1 MNHRFASSA
10 ILGATALLIVRA
22 PARGEMLHLPVDAQ
36 KSTISAVV
44 QEPLSRLRDVPF
56 VEGTFHIISGE
67 IDGDPA
73 DVATTGHVKLTVDLT
88 TYDSGSD
95 HRDSVILSS
104 ALETRLYQAAIFEST
119 RIEKVEVVVPGA
131 VGSATV
137 VGNLTLHGT
146 TRQISVPVRLSLSP
160 EGLFTGDGEVTFRYT
175 DFGVKVPR
183 LAFVFPAGDEVTV
196 KFRIRATN
204 QQPSASPSSGPASTP

>member
-1 MNHRFASSA
+1 MKHRFASPA
-10 ILGATALLIVRA
+10 VLGAAALLLVLA
-22 PARGEMLHLPVDAQ
+22 PARAEMTHLQVDTQ
-36 KSTISAVV
+36 KSQISAAVE
-44 QEPLSRLRDVPF
+44 EPLSRLRDVTF
-56 VEGTFHIISGE
+56 AEGNFHIISGE

-73 DVATTGHVKLTVDLT
+73 DVATTGHVKLVVDLT

-95 HRDSVILSS
+95 HRDRLVLSS
-104 ALETRLYQAAIFEST
+104 ALETSLYSTAIFEST
-119 RIEKVEVVVPGA
+119 RVEKVEVVVPGA

-137 VGNLTLHGT
+137 IGNLTLHGT

-160 EGLFTGDGEVTFRYT
+160 DGLFTGNGEVTFRYT

-196 KFRIRATN
+196 KFRITATN
-204 QQPSASPSSGPASTP
+204 PQPSASPSNTPAAAP

>member
-1 MNHRFASSA
+1 MNHRLASSA
-10 ILGATALLIVRA
+10 ILGAVALLLPRA
-22 PARGEMLHLPVDAQ
+22 LARAEMMHLQVDTQ
-36 KSTISAVV
+36 KSKISAAVE
-44 QEPLSRLRDVPF
+44 EPLSRLRDVPF
-56 VEGTFHIISGE
+56 AEGNFHIISGE

-73 DVATTGHVKLTVDLT
+73 DVAATGHVKLTVDLT

-95 HRDSVILSS
+95 RRDRVVLGS
-104 ALETRLYQAAIFEST
+104 ALETRLYQTATFEST
-119 RIEKVEVVVPGA
+119 RLEKVEVVVPGA

-160 EGLFTGDGEVTFRYT
+160 EGLLTGDGEVTFRYT

-196 KFRIRATN
+196 KFRISATN
-204 QQPSASPSSGPASTP
+204 PRLSASPSKSPVATP

>member
-10 ILGATALLIVRA
+10 ILGAAALLVVRA
-22 PARGEMLHLPVDAQ
+22 PARAEIMHLQVDTQ
-36 KSTISAVV
+36 KSTISAAV
-44 QEPLSRLRDVPF
+44 QEPLSRLRDVAF
-56 VEGTFHIISGE
+56 AEGTFHISSGE

-73 DVATTGHVKLTVDLT
+73 DVATTGHVKLVVDLT
-88 TYDSGSD
+88 TYNSGSD
-95 HRDSVILSS
+95 HRDRIILSS
-104 ALETRLYQAAIFEST
+104 ALETRLYTTAIFEST

-160 EGLFTGDGEVTFRYT
+160 EGLLTGDGEVTFRYT
-175 DFGVKVPR
+175 EFGVKVPR

-196 KFRIRATN
+196 KFRISATTP
-204 QQPSASPSSGPASTP
+204 QPAASPSKSAAATP

>member
-1 MNHRFASSA
+1 M
-10 ILGATALLIVRA
+10 T
-22 PARGEMLHLPVDAQ
+22 HLQVDTQ
-36 KSTISAVV
+36 KSQISAAVE
-44 QEPLSRLRDVPF
+44 EPLSRLRDVTF
-56 VEGTFHIISGE
+56 AEGNFHIISGE

-73 DVATTGHVKLTVDLT
+73 DVATTGHVKLVVDLT

-95 HRDSVILSS
+95 HRDRLVLSS
-104 ALETRLYQAAIFEST
+104 ALETSLYSTAIFEST
-119 RIEKVEVVVPGA
+119 RVEKVEVVVPGA

-137 VGNLTLHGT
+137 IGNLTLHGT

-160 EGLFTGDGEVTFRYT
+160 DGLFTGNGEVTFRYT

-196 KFRIRATN
+196 KFRITATN
-204 QQPSASPSSGPASTP
+204 PQPSASPSNTPAAAP